1 MAIRPI
7 TRSPL
12 LLLTISICLALPVLV
27 VSIHILSIYRSEHAS
42 NPWWLPI
49 WHAHFDTH
57 GLIAIIASSSIVFAF
72 DIISVGLV
80 IAGNKTGGK
89 SRMIKWTTVAL
100 MSAATIAA
108 LIALIIPAVANA
120 AAPSKSDTIQTWTC
134 RWKGAVGAP
143 ENFGPLCRESQFSSY
158 ALIPLFIIH
167 LLLLVQSIQ
176 DAVAAPQPKPQTLDE
191 ELVIITKS
199 VEVATTDS
207 KESPRIHEQHRA

>member
-12 LLLTISICLALPVLV
+12 LLLTLSICLALPVLAI
-27 VSIHILSIYRSEHAS
+27 STHTLSIYRSEHAS
-42 NPWWLPI
+42 NPWWLPV

-57 GLIAIIASSSIVFAF
+57 GLIAVIVCSCIVFSS
-72 DIISVGLV
+72 DVISVGLV

-89 SRMIKWTTVAL
+89 SKVIKWTTAAF

-108 LIALIIPAVANA
+108 LIALVMRAVANA
-120 AAPSKSDTIQTWTC
+120 AAPSKSDTVQTWTC
-134 RWKGAVGAP
+134 RWKGVVGAP
-143 ENFGPLCRESQFSSY
+143 ENFGPLCRETQFSSY
-158 ALIPLFIIH
+158 ALIPLFVLH

-176 DAVAAPQPKPQTLDE
+176 DAVATPHPKPQALDE

-207 KESPRIHEQHRA
+207 KESPSIH

>member
-12 LLLTISICLALPVLV
+12 LLLTLSICLALPVLA

-57 GLIAIIASSSIVFAF
+57 GLIAVIACSSVIFAL

-80 IAGNKTGGK
+80 IASNKTGGK
-89 SRMIKWTTVAL
+89 SKMIKWTTVAF

-108 LIALIIPAVANA
+108 LIALIMPAVANA
-120 AAPSKSDTIQTWTC
+120 AAPSKSDTVQTWTC

-143 ENFGPLCRESQFSSY
+143 DNFGPLCRESQFSSY
-158 ALIPLFIIH
+158 ALVPLFIIH

-176 DAVAAPQPKPQTLDE
+176 DAVAAPQPKPQMLDE
-191 ELVIITKS
+191 DLVNITKS

-207 KESPRIHEQHRA
+207 KESPHI